1 MFPRFLMP
9 EALQK
14 AGLVL
19 FNSWA
24 IEGFTNVF
32 WRDLPLRSLLLP
44 MLMLAAF
51 GIAFFAVARTLVRR
65 LEVA

>member
-9 EALQK
+9 EKLQK

-24 IEGFTNVF
+24 LDGFTNVF
-32 WRDLPLRSLLLP
+32 WRDLPLTSLLLP
-44 MLMLAAF
+44 MAVLVGF
-51 GIAFFAVARTLVRR
+51 GIVFFALARQLTKRW
-65 LEVA
+65 EVA